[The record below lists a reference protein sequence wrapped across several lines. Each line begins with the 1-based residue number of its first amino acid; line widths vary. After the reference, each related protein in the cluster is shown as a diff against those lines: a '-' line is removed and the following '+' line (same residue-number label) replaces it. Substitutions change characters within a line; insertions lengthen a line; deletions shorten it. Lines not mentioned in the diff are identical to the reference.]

1 MIFRNIRRLVFLSFL
16 LGTTSG
22 ISKSQIRIP
31 SNNLNYSLGS
41 QINDLSLQNRCIDH
55 SNGITSNLLSC
66 GGVEIDR
73 QFKIMDLMLRTI
85 QMRVQPA
92 TWQKML
98 QLQASWHVNLKR
110 ECEHDPDVIE
120 NSGGTLADL
129 AYQGCFQFGVLTR
142 NRWLR
147 RRYRA
152 IFDQ

>member
-1 MIFRNIRRLVFLSFL
+1 
-16 LGTTSG
+16 
-22 ISKSQIRIP
+22 
-31 SNNLNYSLGS
+31 
-41 QINDLSLQNRCIDH
+41 
-55 SNGITSNLLSC
+55 
-66 GGVEIDR
+66 
-73 QFKIMDLMLRTI
+73 MLRTI